1 MIGKLLG
8 GFAELAEVDDE
19 DEREVHAHL
28 VPLSI
33 GALIDVDTTAAPVA
47 LPTHPGG
54 ICHSAQHLAFILISH
69 FNQSIK
75 AAQQLVNHSKSAKC
89 QSVGGRGEGG
99 RRGAAL
105 GLTFNPTLNNHT
117 HDRGD
122 KF

>member
-1 MIGKLLG
+1 M
-8 GFAELAEVDDE
+8 
-19 DEREVHAHL
+19 
-28 VPLSI
+28 PS
-33 GALIDVDTTAAPVA
+33 
-47 LPTHPGG
+47 LPTLGG

-99 RRGAAL
+99 GRGAAL

-117 HDRGD
+117 HIDRGSQLRKD
-122 KF
+122 MALANSDVSDSFFALRRAISAASAAVGSRMALSAME